1 MAKTKRAA
9 LSGTTVA
16 IAVAGSVMVLPE
28 GTLAEK
34 DQPLDQ
40 RKAIYAPWSP
50 EQMQLRRKEAGLIG
64 PGTTKPVPAP
74 AFPSYLKK
82 PDSVDQLMPQARA
95 AARQT
100 GGRTPLGLVDPG
112 KHLLIVVGE
121 FRDSKPNMMVQEAI
135 KRAMEE
141 RGVKTTVLTAWN
153 LLDLTE
159 PEYTELRSGIRT
171 YTISDGQRELEYFF
185 TVTGL
190 MPNPQKGRD
199 WIREQD
205 RDLYNATWPQPRFTD
220 ERFAHIARNVTT
232 VVGDALVVWLDK
244 HPEIDWV
251 VWRSGGR
258 PNTRKMLRHHG
269 EKFLG
274 NYNLGRGRL

>member
-1 MAKTKRAA
+1 MAKTNRAA

-95 AARQT
+95 AARQPGAHAAWPRRSRQAPAHRRRRVPRLQAEHDGA
-100 GGRTPLGLVDPG
+100 GGD
-112 KHLLIVVGE
+112 
-121 FRDSKPNMMVQEAI
+121 
-135 KRAMEE
+135 
-141 RGVKTTVLTAWN
+141 
-153 LLDLTE
+153 
-159 PEYTELRSGIRT
+159 
-171 YTISDGQRELEYFF
+171 
-185 TVTGL
+185 
-190 MPNPQKGRD
+190 
-199 WIREQD
+199 
-205 RDLYNATWPQPRFTD
+205 
-220 ERFAHIARNVTT
+220 
-232 VVGDALVVWLDK
+232 
-244 HPEIDWV
+244 
-251 VWRSGGR
+251 
-258 PNTRKMLRHHG
+258 
-269 EKFLG
+269 
-274 NYNLGRGRL
+274 